1 MGKINLITTNFTA
14 GEISPRLMG
23 RVDISRYANGV
34 KRMENAFPVIQGGA
48 MRRYGLRFYAEV
60 KDSTKPVR
68 LVPYIFNRS
77 QAYVLEFGDSYM
89 RVFREEGQVTVAG
102 VPYEIATPFDETQV
116 QVINYVQSADTMFMA
131 HPDSYT
137 QRLQRYAVD
146 QWVLADAP
154 FDVEPFDELG
164 MWPAVA
170 VTLSSAAVGAGVT
183 ATAGA
188 SVWLASDVGREIISG
203 AGLAVITA
211 YTSTTVVTIEI
222 LQAFAS
228 TMLASGAWNLA
239 GSPQTKC
246 TCNKKEPVGDAVTLT
261 LAADGWRSDDVGKY
275 VRINRGLVKITGYT
289 SATIVDGE
297 IRALLDATVGAP
309 ANSWSLNSSVWNS
322 RDGYPGACT
331 MFEQRLVLGGSNN
344 YPQTVW
350 LSRIDV
356 PLNFELGTLDD
367 DAASFT
373 LASDQINPIAHLAQV
388 KVLAALT
395 YGGEFTMTGGVEKP
409 LTPTNVQIKQQSVY
423 GCGLTR
429 PVRIGN
435 ELLFWQRAGR
445 KLRAMAYRFDQD
457 TFAAP
462 DLAVLGEH
470 LTDGGIVDMAYQ
482 QEPESIVWAVRA
494 DGMLISMTLDRD
506 QDVIGW
512 ARHTTDGAFEHVTCI
527 PGEDGRDQVWVV
539 VRRTINGT
547 ARRYIERMDPD
558 LHTDSAIVG
567 TAGTPTNV
575 WTGLGHLEGKTVTV
589 KADGVVIGSVA
600 VASGQVVLERAAS
613 AVEIGLP
620 YTSQIVT
627 LTPEVQGARGT
638 SQGARMRTSKL
649 TLRLLD
655 TVGCSVNGKPLAFR
669 TFGVGVLDQP
679 PQPFTGDK
687 EIPLLGFEDGV
698 NEITIEQDQPYP
710 WHILALIR
718 EATIND

>member
-1 MGKINLITTNFTA
+1 MGKINLITTHLNS

-23 RVDISRYANGV
+23 RVDVPRYGHSV
-34 KRMENAFPVIQGGA
+34 KTMRNAFPVIQGGA
-48 MRRYGLRFYAEV
+48 MRRYGTRFYAEV

-77 QAYVLEFGDSYM
+77 QAYMLEFGDGYM
-89 RVFREEGQVTVAG
+89 RVFREEGQVAVAG

-116 QVINYVQSADTMFMA
+116 QIINHVQSADTMFIA

-146 QWVLADAP
+146 QWVIADAP
-154 FDVEPFDELG
+154 FEVEPFDELG
-164 MWPAVA
+164 MWPAVE
-170 VTLSSAAVGAGVT
+170 VTLSSAAVGTGIT
-183 ATAGA
+183 ATGAA
-188 SVWLASDVGREIISG
+188 SVWLASDVGREIASG

-211 YTSTTVVTIEI
+211 YTSATVVTVEV
-222 LQAFAS
+222 LQAFADV
-228 TMLASGAWNLA
+228 TLEADTWNLA

-246 TCNKKEPVGDAVTLT
+246 TSSKKEPVGDTVTLT
-261 LAADGWRSDDVGKY
+261 LAADGWRSADVGKY

-289 SATIVDGE
+289 SATVVDGE
-297 IRALLDATVGAP
+297 IRALLDATIGAP
-309 ANSWSLNSSVWNS
+309 ANSWTLNSSVWNT

-350 LSRIDV
+350 LSRIDA
-356 PLNFELGTLDD
+356 PLVFELGTLDD

-395 YGGEFTMTGGVEKP
+395 YGGEFTLTGGVEKP

-423 GCGLTR
+423 GCSLTR

-470 LTDGGIVDMAYQ
+470 LTEGGIVDMAYQ
-482 QEPESIVWAVRA
+482 QEPDSILWAVRS
-494 DGMLISMTLDRD
+494 DGLLISMTFDRD

-512 ARHTTDGAFEHVTCI
+512 AQHTTDGLFEHVACI

-539 VRRTINGT
+539 VKRTINGT
-547 ARRYIERMDPD
+547 AKRYIERMDPN
-558 LHTDSAIVG
+558 LNTDCAITG
-567 TAGTPTNV
+567 TVTTPTRV
-575 WTGLGHLEGKTVTV
+575 WSGLGHLEGRTVTV
-589 KADGVVIGSVA
+589 KADGVVLNPVVVA
-600 VASGQVVLERAAS
+600 GGQIIIERPASS
-613 AVEIGLP
+613 VEIGLP
-620 YTSQIVT
+620 YTSTVVT
-627 LTPEVQGARGT
+627 LTPEVSGAQGTA
-638 SQGARMRTSKL
+638 QGARMRTSKL
-649 TLRLLD
+649 TLRMLN
-655 TVGCSVNGKPLAFR
+655 TIGCSVEGKPLAFQG
-669 TFGVGVLDQP
+669 FGPGVLDQP

-687 EIPLLGFEDGV
+687 ELTLLGFEDGI

-718 EATIND
+718 EVTING

>member
-1 MGKINLITTNFTA
+1 MGKINLISTNFTA

-60 KDSTKPVR
+60 KDGTKPVR

-89 RVFREEGQVTVAG
+89 RVFREEGQVTVSG
-102 VPYEIATPFDETQV
+102 LPYEIATPFDETQV
-116 QVINYVQSADTMFMA
+116 QIVGYTQSADTMFMT
-131 HPDSYT
+131 HPEVFP

-146 QWVLADAP
+146 QWSLVDAP
-154 FDVEPFDELG
+154 FDVEPFDEVG
-164 MWPAVA
+164 DWPSVE

-183 ATAGA
+183 ATAA
-188 SVWLASDVGREIISG
+188 SSLFLAADVGREIVSG
-203 AGLAVITA
+203 QGLAVITA
-211 YTSTTVVTIEI
+211 YTSATVVTVEV
-222 LQAFAS
+222 LQAFEDVVLEAD
-228 TMLASGAWNLA
+228 TWNLA
-239 GSPQTKC
+239 GSPVTTC
-246 TCNKKEPVGDAVTLT
+246 TPNKKEYVGDTCTLT
-261 LAADGWRSDDVGKY
+261 LGAAGWRNTDVGKF
-275 VRINRGLVKITGYT
+275 VQINRGLVEITAYT
-289 SATIVDGE
+289 SATVVSGV
-297 IRALLDATVGAP
+297 IRALLDAANVVPALAWTLNAP
-309 ANSWSLNSSVWNS
+309 AWNS
-322 RDGYPGACT
+322 RDGYPAACT
-331 MFEQRLVLGGSNN
+331 LFEQRLVMGGSTN

-350 LSRIDV
+350 LSRIDNA
-356 PLNFELGTLDD
+356 LNFELGTLDD

-373 LASDQINPIAHLAQV
+373 LASDQINPIAHLAQL

-395 YGGEFTMTGGVEKP
+395 YGGEFTLTGGVEKP

-423 GCGLTR
+423 GCSLTR

-445 KLRAMAYRFDQD
+445 KLRALAYRFDQD

-482 QEPESIVWAVRA
+482 QEPESIVWAVRS
-494 DGMLISMTLDRD
+494 DGLLISMTLDRD

-547 ARRYIERMDPD
+547 ERRYIERMDPD
-558 LHTDSAIVG
+558 LHTDCAIVG
-567 TAGTPTNV
+567 TSSSPTRI
-575 WTGLGHLEGKTVTV
+575 WSGLQHLEGKTVTV
-589 KADGVVIGSVA
+589 KADGVVLNPVP
-600 VASGQVVLERAAS
+600 VTSGQITIDRDALEIE
-613 AVEIGLP
+613 VGIP
-620 YTSQIVT
+620 YTSKIVT

-649 TLRLLD
+649 TLRMLD
-655 TVGCSVNGKPLAFR
+655 TVGCTVNGKPLAFR
-669 TFGVGVLDQP
+669 QFGTDVLDQP
-679 PQPFTGDK
+679 PQPFTGDM
-687 EIPLLGFEDGV
+687 ELPLLGFEDGV